1 MLEDEINAVSLLSS
15 VEKAGYGPVYFAQ
28 FRSLYKRRNGID
40 LSRLSTIKRP
50 DTVLQAGHPSHGSH
64 ACPNAGQRFCIID

>member
-1 MLEDEINAVSLLSS
+1 MVEDEKIRATAVRSIVREGRGVDLL
-15 VEKAGYGPVYFAQ
+15 
-28 FRSLYKRRNGID
+28 RSLYKRRNGID

-50 DTVLQAGHPSHGSH
+50 DTVLQAVHPSHGSH